1 MASQSSVENDLTVET
16 TAYSKDI
23 EGQVAGSTKYVQIEG
38 AGPEMEN
45 ATQNPP
51 PTTAQPLQGYKLY
64 AVTVGVCLGAL
75 MMSLDISVIATVIF
89 RSMFRAQT

>member
-1 MASQSSVENDLTVET
+1 MASQSPVENNLTIET

-23 EGQVAGSTKYVQIEG
+23 EGQVVGSTKGVQIEG
-38 AGPEMEN
+38 ARPEMEN
-45 ATQNPP
+45 VIQNPP
-51 PTTAQPLQGYKLY
+51 PTTTQPLQGHKLY

-89 RSMFRAQT
+89 RSILRAQT